1 MTLPMIEGVSRPL
14 SHHGGVDR
22 APWSIV
28 SEELRIETP
37 FATFY
42 VEELVD
48 DQERRYEWARIE
60 KPDSLLLLIEDNG
73 DLLLPP
79 PAFRPGIGAWSQDL
93 PGGRLEGPDGIA
105 GAASRIAARELGI
118 PLNGLVDID
127 LITRTG
133 WAIDS
138 STSSAR
144 LHVASARLGTGSTP
158 SSEVRRHRASPSGI
172 AALLDELDCLQCRA
186 ALEAWRQSL

>member
-1 MTLPMIEGVSRPL
+1 MTLPMVEGVSRPL

-79 PAFRPGIGAWSQDL
+79 PHFVQALGHGAKISLVVALKVPTEL
-93 PGGRLEGPDGIA
+93 PVQRAGSPHASLE
-105 GAASRIAARELGI
+105 S
-118 PLNGLVDID
+118 
-127 LITRTG
+127 
-133 WAIDS
+133 
-138 STSSAR
+138 
-144 LHVASARLGTGSTP
+144 H
-158 SSEVRRHRASPSGI
+158 
-172 AALLDELDCLQCRA
+172 
-186 ALEAWRQSL
+186 